1 MEVKVKTEL
10 IKPISEI
17 RIEEENYETEKLLD
31 MEETKNIIRIEMN
44 TIEYPLFTKNKKI
57 DINTGIKYI
66 FNDKKNQF
74 IEVIPALNS
83 KIPHEFDERIFHG
96 LMSLLRDQKYNR
108 KVYFYYKLLMEK
120 SGIKYSGRTLKAVKE
135 SLNRLATTSYTF
147 NNCFYYNPNANILN
161 REIKTKMLSIDT
173 VTFEEAIKV
182 SNNLSEY
189 FYHHKIKELIEV
201 TFDEKIFDNIISKGF
216 LYFNAADLQLIE
228 YDIARSLYT
237 MITKWRNKAL
247 YIKRY
252 SSFLASRIPLS
263 WKKENINKSVK
274 SIIKAF
280 DELKEKKL
288 ISGYHF
294 EKNKKYEN
302 SYFEIFFEKGHNKNL
317 FLTHKTGQ
325 EQLQISGTE
334 NLSKSKLKYT
344 AEITS
349 DKQKITLEEF
359 NNLVIEQMKKT
370 NNMNI
375 KVKPTKEQTEN
386 YLLQEYEII

>member
-10 IKPISEI
+10 IKPEGQIK
-17 RIEEENYETEKLLD
+17 IEEENYEIEKLLN
-31 MEETKNIIRIEMN
+31 MEEAKNIIRIEMN

-57 DINTGIKYI
+57 DVNTGIKYI
-66 FNDKKNQF
+66 FNEEKNQF
-74 IEVIPALNS
+74 IEVIPALNT

-108 KVYFYYKLLMEK
+108 KVYFHYKLLMEK
-120 SGIKYSGRTLKAVKE
+120 SGIIYNGRTLKAVKE
-135 SLNRLATTSYTF
+135 SLNRLSTTSYTF
-147 NNCFYYNPNANILN
+147 NNCFYYNPNSNILN
-161 REIKTKMLSIDT
+161 REIRTKILSIDT
-173 VTFEEAIKV
+173 VTFEEAIKI
-182 SNNLSEY
+182 SNKLSEY

-201 TFDEKIFDNIISKGF
+201 TFDEKIFDNIISRGF
-216 LYFNAADLQLIE
+216 LYFNATDLQLIE
-228 YDIARSLYT
+228 YDVARSLFT

-252 SSFLASRIPLS
+252 SSFIASRIPLS

-288 ISGYHF
+288 ISGYNF

-302 SYFEIFFEKGHNKNL
+302 SYFEIFFEKIHNKNL
-317 FLTHKTGQ
+317 FSTYKTGQ
-325 EQLQISGTE
+325 EQLQITGMES
-334 NLSKSKLKYT
+334 LSKSKLKYT
-344 AEITS
+344 AEITI
-349 DKQKITLEEF
+349 DKKKVTLEEF
-359 NNLVIEQMKKT
+359 NNLVLKQMEKT
-370 NNMNI
+370 NNMNF
-375 KVKPTKEQTEN
+375 KVKPNKEQTEN

>member
-1 MEVKVKTEL
+1 MI
-10 IKPISEI
+10 IKI
-17 RIEEENYETEKLLD
+17 
-31 MEETKNIIRIEMN
+31 
-44 TIEYPLFTKNKKI
+44 
-57 DINTGIKYI
+57 
-66 FNDKKNQF
+66 
-74 IEVIPALNS
+74 
-83 KIPHEFDERIFHG
+83 
-96 LMSLLRDQKYNR
+96 
-108 KVYFYYKLLMEK
+108 
-120 SGIKYSGRTLKAVKE
+120 
-135 SLNRLATTSYTF
+135 
-147 NNCFYYNPNANILN
+147 
-161 REIKTKMLSIDT
+161 LSIDT
-173 VTFEEAIKV
+173 VTFEEAIKI
-182 SNNLSEY
+182 SAKLSEY

-216 LYFNAADLQLIE
+216 LYFNAAALQLIE
-228 YDIARSLYT
+228 YDIARSLFT

-302 SYFEIFFEKGHNKNL
+302 SYFEIFFEKTHNKNL
-317 FLTHKTGQ
+317 FLVHKTGQ
-325 EQLQISGTE
+325 EQLQITGME

-344 AEITS
+344 AEIAA
-349 DKQKITLEEF
+349 DKKRITLEEF
-359 NNLVIEQMKKT
+359 NKLVLKQMKKT
-370 NNMNI
+370 NSMNI
-375 KVKPTKEQTEN
+375 KIKPNREQTEN